1 MDFVHMPQSALVIQV
16 IKLMNEDW
24 IRDLL
29 LWQKEMLIKEFVDP
43 RDYKVPDKFIKMS
56 QDERIGMIRGLR
68 WVLDDDDANLL

>member
-1 MDFVHMPQSALVIQV
+1 
-16 IKLMNEDW
+16 MNEDW

>member
-1 MDFVHMPQSALVIQV
+1 MPQSALVIQV